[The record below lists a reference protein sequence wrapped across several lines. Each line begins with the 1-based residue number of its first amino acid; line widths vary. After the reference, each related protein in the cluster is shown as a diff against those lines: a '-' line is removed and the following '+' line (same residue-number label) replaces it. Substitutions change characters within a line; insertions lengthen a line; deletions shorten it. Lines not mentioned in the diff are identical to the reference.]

1 MITTIKQRIY
11 VFGLLPLAVLA
22 VSLVLSNGF
31 SRVEDANRELTTS
44 REVTAALLQSP
55 ALDALV
61 LGDTFHFEQAVK
73 AVMRTSPALRCVLLR
88 DAMRRTVTRTGQC
101 DNTGPGLEYFPI
113 REPVGNG
120 LSDYEERSSSGR
132 VMGEA
137 GLLMNDPNIV
147 HKRQVILAQLGLSL
161 ILIALVLMVTGR
173 LLRARLITPIG
184 RIGGAM
190 QALSKRD
197 YTVRVPMEG
206 NDELTRL
213 AEALNNTIATVAE
226 YTRELERRR
235 SEADQALQDADAA
248 NLTRDGLVRSLTE
261 DLAEPMSSM
270 HSRLTAIAM
279 ANTDPELKEDIKSV
293 MALLQDAQSDFADL
307 IEIATQAERTRTAP
321 WLEATEMW
329 ADIERDIQR
338 LSETEAIPINF
349 VVTHMASA
357 KGATNTQTGVL
368 LNIDGVRLK
377 KAILYLV
384 RALGRQRKDT
394 GVHVN
399 AELIRFSAERLHVSV
414 HIVAFREAGS
424 QSPATPWVKG
434 MGPSGNELPSAVG
447 LTDRESKMIGYLLRA
462 IGSTPTVSVSNSGA
476 VNVLLD
482 VTCPYTVEQARPQDA
497 TDWMFAAAPIS
508 AALVSNDLSLLR
520 YTTRGDVSNH
530 ELKLVTFMQALSNP
544 SDLQG
549 QHAVLMDISDDMGEV
564 LRLLDV
570 VRTRNLSLPPLIA
583 ICPPGVMSDVLTNRL
598 LELGFV
604 GMLQK
609 PLQYSRMAEIIRATL
624 SVALSNAHLGGTF
637 RRPDGDI
644 PQ

>member
-1 MITTIKQRIY
+1 VITTIKQRIY
-11 VFGLLPLAVLA
+11 VFGLLPLGVLA
-22 VSLVLSNGF
+22 VSLVLINGF
-31 SRVEDANRELTTS
+31 SRIDDANRQLTTS

-61 LGDTFHFEQAVK
+61 VGDTFHFEQTVK
-73 AVMRTSPALRCVLLR
+73 AVMGTSPALRCVLLR
-88 DAMRRTVTRTGQC
+88 DTMRQIVTRTGYC
-101 DNTGPGLEYFPI
+101 ENTAGQAEYFPV
-113 REPVGNG
+113 REPIKG
-120 LSDYEERSSSGR
+120 LSDYEERTNTGR
-132 VMGEA
+132 VRGEL
-137 GLLMNDPNIV
+137 GLVMNDPNIV
-147 HKRQVILAQLGLSL
+147 HKRQAILAQLGLSL
-161 ILIALVLMVTGR
+161 ILIAVVLMVTGR
-173 LLRARLITPIG
+173 LLRARLIAPIG

-197 YTVRVPMEG
+197 YSVRVPIEG

-213 AEALNNTIATVAE
+213 AEAFNNTIGTVAE
-226 YTRELERRR
+226 YTREVERRR

-279 ANTDPELKEDIKSV
+279 ANTDPQLKEGIKSV

-307 IEIATQAERTRTAP
+307 IEIATQVERTRAAP
-321 WLEATEMW
+321 WLEASEMW

-349 VVTHMASA
+349 VVTQMASA
-357 KGATNTQTGVL
+357 KGATNQATGVL

-384 RALGRQRKDT
+384 RALGRQRKES

-399 AELIRFSAERLHVSV
+399 AELIRFAAERLHVSV

-424 QSPATPWVKG
+424 QASATPWMKG
-434 MGPSGNELPSAVG
+434 IGPAGHELPSVAG
-447 LTDRESKMIGYLLRA
+447 LTDRESKIIDYLLRA
-462 IGSTPTVSVSNSGA
+462 IGSTPTVSVSGSGA

-482 VTCPYTVEQARPQDA
+482 VTCPYTIEQSRPQGA
-497 TDWMFAAAPIS
+497 TDWMFAAVPIS

-530 ELKLVTFMQALSNP
+530 ELKLLTLAQALSTP
-544 SDLQG
+544 EDLQG
-549 QHAVLMDISDDMGEV
+549 PDTLLIDISDDMGEV
-564 LRLLDV
+564 LRVLDV
-570 VRTRNLSLPPLIA
+570 ANAQGISLPPLIA
-583 ICPPGVMSDVLTNRL
+583 ICPPGVVSDALANRL
-598 LELGFV
+598 FELAFV
-604 GMLQK
+604 GLLQK
-609 PLQYSRMAEIIRATL
+609 PLLYSRMIEVIRTTL
-624 SVALSNAHLGGTF
+624 SHPLNASGIRGSF
-637 RRPDGDI
+637 RRPDDGS